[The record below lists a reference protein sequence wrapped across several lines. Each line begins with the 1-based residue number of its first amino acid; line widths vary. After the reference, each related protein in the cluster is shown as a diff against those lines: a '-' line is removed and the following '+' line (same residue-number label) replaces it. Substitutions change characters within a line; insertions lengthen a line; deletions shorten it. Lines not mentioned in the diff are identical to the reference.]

1 MKRVYENNPFSIFFR
16 TWREKKRK
24 EERERKREGNNFKTA
39 SCNREAIIGQ
49 ITSID
54 KFTQKDLKTLKLVKA
69 SSSKFDRVIP
79 IYPLILRYVLSIIKY
94 TR

>member
-1 MKRVYENNPFSIFFR
+1 MKTIRSRYFFELGER
-16 TWREKKRK
+16 KKEGK
-24 EERERKREGNNFKTA
+24 RERKREGNNFKTA

-54 KFTQKDLKTLKLVKA
+54 KFTQKDLKTLKFVKA